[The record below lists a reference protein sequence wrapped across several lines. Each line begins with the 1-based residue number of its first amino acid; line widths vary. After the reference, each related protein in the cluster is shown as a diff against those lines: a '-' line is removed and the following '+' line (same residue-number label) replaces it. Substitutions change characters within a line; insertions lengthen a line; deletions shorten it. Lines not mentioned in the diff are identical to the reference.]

1 LLEATFKKA
10 PKARGA
16 AVEQLKLD
24 PAE

>member
-1 LLEATFKKA
+1 LEATFKKA